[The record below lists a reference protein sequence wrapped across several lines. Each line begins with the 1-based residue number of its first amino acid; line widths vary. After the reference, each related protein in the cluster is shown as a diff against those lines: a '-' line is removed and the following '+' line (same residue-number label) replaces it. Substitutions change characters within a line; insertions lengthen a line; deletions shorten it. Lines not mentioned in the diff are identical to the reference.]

1 MIILHDETKFPR
13 TQDYDA
19 PIRCFVEDKKRKKKK
34 EKKYKKI
41 NKIPE
46 IIMKITMLVA

>member
-1 MIILHDETKFPR
+1 MMKQNFH
-13 TQDYDA
+13 A
-19 PIRCFVEDKKRKKKK
+19 PKIMMHQSDVSSKIKKRKKKKK

>member
-1 MIILHDETKFPR
+1 MMKQNFH
-13 TQDYDA
+13 A
-19 PIRCFVEDKKRKKKK
+19 PKIMMHQSDVSSKIKNVKKK

>member
-1 MIILHDETKFPR
+1 MMKQNFH
-13 TQDYDA
+13 A
-19 PIRCFVEDKKRKKKK
+19 PKIMMHQSDVSSKIKNVKKKK